1 MTLPA
6 SLLAVLENLR
16 GSFTAPTFATFAAMV
31 TGLIAQTGKGTVTGM
46 LTGAGLARAWSHDR
60 AHAFF
65 SRSAWNAEILGIVL
79 AHLIVRTLLPSGAV
93 VTVAVDD
100 TLFKRRG
107 KKVFGAAWQHDG
119 AATGEKQVGRGTCF
133 VVVGI
138 IVELP
143 FLTRPVCL
151 PVMARLWRPKTGPSK
166 VELAA
171 SMIRLLSVC
180 LNRPLH
186 VVADAAYHG
195 KALRHLPASITV
207 TTRLPK
213 SAVLYDLAPPPTGK
227 RGRPA
232 LKGERL
238 GTAAQSAAT
247 AHFTTAQVNR
257 YGRTDAVRIAE
268 IRCLWYGSFHT
279 QVVRVILLREPG
291 TDTGYDLALVSTD
304 LHSPA
309 AALITRYAWRW
320 SIEVTFSEAREH
332 LGAGQARNRT
342 ENAVR
347 RTVPFGLYCY
357 TITVIWYTL
366 HGHHPADAAARREQ
380 SPWYTSKTEPAF
392 ADMAAKLQRVI
403 VAARF
408 SAISPGRPT
417 EAEIRAVQNAW
428 AQAGLD
434 LAA

>member
-1 MTLPA
+1 MTVPA

-16 GSFTAPTFATFAAMV
+16 VFTAPSFATFTALV
-31 TGLIAQTGKGTVTGM
+31 TGLVAQTGKGTVTGM
-46 LTGAGLARAWSHDR
+46 LPGAGLARSWSHDR
-60 AHAFF
+60 AHSFF

-79 AHLIVRTLLPSGAV
+79 AHLIVRTLLPADGTA

-119 AATGEKQVGRGTCF
+119 AAVGDKPVGRGTCF

-151 PVMARLWRPKTGPSK
+151 PVMARLWRPKTGASK

-171 SMIRLLSVC
+171 SMVRLLAVC

-195 KALRHLPASITV
+195 KALRHLPERITV
-207 TTRLPK
+207 TTRLPAN
-213 SAVLYDLAPPPTGK
+213 AVLYDLAPAPTGR
-227 RGRPA
+227 RGRPR
-232 LKGERL
+232 LKGDRL
-238 GTAAQSAAT
+238 GAPAELAAT
-247 AHFTTAQVNR
+247 ATFNTAQVKR
-257 YGRTDAVRIAE
+257 YGRTDTVHLAE
-268 IRCLWYGSFHT
+268 RTCLWYGSFHT
-279 QVVRVILLREPG
+279 QTVHVILLRDDA
-291 TDTGYDLALVSTD
+291 TDTGYDLALVTTD
-304 LHSPA
+304 LA
-309 AALITRYAWRW
+309 ATAADLIRRYARRW
-320 SIEVTFSEAREH
+320 SIEVTFAEARDL
-332 LGAGQARNRT
+332 LGVGQARNRA

-357 TITVIWYTL
+357 SITVVWYAL
-366 HGHHPADAAARREQ
+366 HGHHRNDAADHRAAR
-380 SPWYTSKTEPAF
+380 PWYTAKTDPAF
-392 ADMAAKLQRVI
+392 SDMLAKLRRVI
-403 VAARF
+403 IAARF
-408 SAISPGRPT
+408 MANDQVRPT
-417 EAEIRAVQNAW
+417 DAEIRAVQHAR

-434 LAA
+434 TAA